1 MFSRHGHKFYEVTTT
16 LFLFFFNLRG
26 SRRSL
31 IILRTMSLYVKDLK
45 MWSLSLA
52 CALNNY
58 SVPQTCCVKLY
69 TDTQLL

>member
-1 MFSRHGHKFYEVTTT
+1 MFSRLGNEFYEVTTT

-31 IILRTMSLYVKDLK
+31 ILLRTMSLYVKDLK

-52 CALNNY
+52 CALNND
-58 SVPQTCCVKLY
+58 SVPQTCCVELY
-69 TDTQLL
+69 TDT

>member
-1 MFSRHGHKFYEVTTT
+1 MFSRLGHEFHEVTTT

-31 IILRTMSLYVKDLK
+31 IILGTMSLYVKDLK

-52 CALNNY
+52 CALNND
-58 SVPQTCCVKLY
+58 SVPQTCCVELY